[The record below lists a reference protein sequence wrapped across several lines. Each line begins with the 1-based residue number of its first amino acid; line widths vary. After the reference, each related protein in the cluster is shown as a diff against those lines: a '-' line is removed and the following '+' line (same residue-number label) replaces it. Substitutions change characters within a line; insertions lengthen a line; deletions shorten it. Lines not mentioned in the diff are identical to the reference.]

1 MTINAIAWAALISAV
16 AIPVGSAVAAAAPS
30 GPSSASETIARLQ
43 ANGNRV
49 LVNKVGTGP
58 MDQCT
63 VTSVRTM
70 QTSPAPTANPLT
82 EVPNLARQTTVHLG
96 LKC

>member
-1 MTINAIAWAALISAV
+1 MTIKTIAGAALISAV
-16 AIPVGSAVAAAAPS
+16 AIPLGSGVATAAPS
-30 GPSSASETIARLQ
+30 GPSNANETIARLH

-58 MDQCT
+58 LEQCT

-70 QTSPAPTANPLT
+70 QTSPPPTGNPLT
-82 EVPNLARQTTVHLG
+82 EVPNLARPTTVHLG